1 MSDQKIIVGKLI
13 GVSICGDK
21 NYYDVL
27 IEGNIEKMESLSSSM
42 DTFWYYLMHKGENVY
57 KVPCVRCEKP
67 LLVFLRPDPSIGFVP
82 KCCSPIATQ
91 IKFKFPQ
98 VMPVGIAVL

>member
-1 MSDQKIIVGKLI
+1 MKLDWFNLIIGIALITILSSCQEDIKVNLPSAGKKIV
-13 GVSICGDK
+13 
-21 NYYDVL
+21 

-82 KCCSPIATQ
+82 KCCSPIAT
-91 IKFKFPQ
+91 
-98 VMPVGIAVL
+98 